1 MALRALAPVLA
12 AASQPAVPL
21 NDGTTLAFAS
31 AASVVLLALDNEH
44 DLVYQTALAFPAL
57 HPSSSSRLPPP
68 SSSSS
73 PSRSSPESEGLIT
86 SLCTDPSP
94 TRPTRIAGSTDRRVS
109 VWQRSVQ
116 ERDWGVTES
125 EVGKERWDVHSGLTL
140 PAEEGADDIRGLA
153 LANGAFAR
161 LPNDP
166 REGGHSFAESWYR
179 TDCLLLLA
187 IVKID

>member
-21 NDGTTLAFAS
+21 NDGKTLAFAS

-44 DLVYQTALAFPAL
+44 NLVYQTALAFPAL
-57 HPSSSSRLPPP
+57 HPSSSC
-68 SSSSS
+68 
-73 PSRSSPESEGLIT
+73 PSRSSTEREGLIT

-94 TRPTRIAGSTDRRVS
+94 IRPTRIAGSTDRRVS

-116 ERDWGVTES
+116 ERDWGVAES
-125 EVGKERWDVHSGLTL
+125 EVGKERWDVHSELTL

-153 LANGAFAR
+153 LANGAFAL

-166 REGGHSFAESWYR
+166 REGEHSFAERWCR